1 MIVVAVAFCN
11 PLFDILSV
19 VALASV
25 SRTSSSITLNPS
37 SLCYFLRLMMHRAI
51 EGIIPNTK
59 KKVTR
64 TKMSSLK
71 KGEVTDNHSSV
82 AR

>member
-1 MIVVAVAFCN
+1 
-11 PLFDILSV
+11 
-19 VALASV
+19 
-25 SRTSSSITLNPS
+25 
-37 SLCYFLRLMMHRAI
+37 MMHRAI